1 MFVAMAVRAQ
11 SATIAHL
18 SDTQEGR
25 ESEKGA
31 AIVEWLGI
39 SALSVAMLVV
49 IFEGMT
55 ALGVDLV
62 ASIRGQ
68 LGM

>member
-1 MFVAMAVRAQ
+1 MIIAMAVRAQ
-11 SATIAHL
+11 NAAATRL
-18 SDTQEGR
+18 GESQDR
-25 ESEKGA
+25 EDERGA

-62 ASIRGQ
+62 GSIRGQ